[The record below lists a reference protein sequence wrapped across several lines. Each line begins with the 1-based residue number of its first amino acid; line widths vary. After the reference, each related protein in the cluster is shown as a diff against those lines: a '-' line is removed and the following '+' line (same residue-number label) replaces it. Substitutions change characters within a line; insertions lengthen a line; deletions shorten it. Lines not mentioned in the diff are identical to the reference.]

1 MISICVKYLLPS
13 PYLQSEVSVGMKWVS
28 YRQHTYGSCFCIH
41 SASLCLL
48 VGAFNP
54 FTFKANYQH
63 VCSYYHFVNC
73 LEFIFCRSFPSL
85 VFPAERSS
93 FSICCKTGL
102 VVLNSKFCLSGMLL
116 ISPSHLNKSLAG

>member
-13 PYLQSEVSVGMKWVS
+13 LYLQSEVSVGTKWVS

-41 SASLCLL
+41 SASLCLVHL
-48 VGAFNP
+48 IHLHLKLIIDMYVPIN
-54 FTFKANYQH
+54 
-63 VCSYYHFVNC
+63 HFVNC
-73 LEFIFCRSFPSL
+73 LGFIFCKSFPSL